1 MAAQLSGP
9 AEELRRDAAEELA
22 AVRSLGGGLDA
33 EQMAA
38 DAGYAAQE
46 LWQGVEPG
54 FESPAE
60 SELAENRHYK
70 RDNSGRFAE
79 TGAATHSHKG
89 GRGSKGNPKNPTTQ
103 SNTSLKAAPGDNTQ
117 AQVDAAE
124 KAHKKTA
131 MHGGS
136 VLGAATIGK
145 SKLNVRAGSP
155 GVKREEWKRGG
166 GSRHQKA
173 KHGSPPENTD
183 DRDAAKAMVLGNAE
197 KRGKGKA
204 LRLYKN
210 IHAVTGKENKR
221 KEMTNIT
228 AYKKK

>member
-1 MAAQLSGP
+1 MAAQPSGS
-9 AEELRRDAAEELA
+9 AEELRRDAAEELPLTGGELA
-22 AVRSLGGGLDA
+22 ALRALGGELDA

-103 SNTSLKAAPGDNTQ
+103 SNTPLKAAPGANPQ
-117 AQVDAAE
+117 AQVDVADHAM
-124 KAHKKTA
+124 KATAKK
-131 MHGGS
+131 GK
-136 VLGAATIGK
+136 VKGAAHANGKPVNVDAGHPDYYETRHASKHFNPGDTDRRSTARAIGAGK
-145 SKLNVRAGSP
+145 SEKVD
-155 GVKREEWKRGG
+155 GG
-166 GSRHQKA
+166 IFRTH
-173 KHGSPPENTD
+173 
-183 DRDAAKAMVLGNAE
+183 
-197 KRGKGKA
+197 KGKQA
-204 LRLYKN
+204 ILKPDKEREGMKF
-210 IHAVTGKENKR
+210 ITG
-221 KEMTNIT
+221 
-228 AYKKK
+228 YKK